1 MATIRL
7 LLETS
12 SRVAFAA
19 LAESD
24 TVVGVRRLD
33 EGRRNA
39 RDLVPAVAD
48 LLRERGVAPNTLDA
62 IIVGLG
68 PGSYTGLRVGIMTA
82 KTLAYVLKRPLIGV
96 PTFHV
101 LAGQSGAGLV
111 DVLADAQKDAIYLQ
125 SFRNGRPLNELQIVR
140 GDDWLA
146 ARDPHAI
153 ATGPG
158 LSKIRADVPRRPES
172 DWQPQPAAL
181 LAVAESFAP
190 VDPFS
195 LAPIY
200 LRPSAAEQ
208 QWDARGR

>member
-1 MATIRL
+1 
-7 LLETS
+7 
-12 SRVAFAA
+12 
-19 LAESD
+19 
-24 TVVGVRRLD
+24 
-33 EGRRNA
+33 
-39 RDLVPAVAD
+39 
-48 LLRERGVAPNTLDA
+48 
-62 IIVGLG
+62 
-68 PGSYTGLRVGIMTA
+68 MTA

-158 LSKIRADVPRRPES
+158 LSKIRADVPVGLNPTGNPSRPHCS
-172 DWQPQPAAL
+172 RS
-181 LAVAESFAP
+181 AESFAAR
-190 VDPFS
+190 S
-195 LAPIY
+195 I
-200 LRPSAAEQ
+200 RSPSHRFTFAHAAEQ
-208 QWDARGR
+208 QLDARGR